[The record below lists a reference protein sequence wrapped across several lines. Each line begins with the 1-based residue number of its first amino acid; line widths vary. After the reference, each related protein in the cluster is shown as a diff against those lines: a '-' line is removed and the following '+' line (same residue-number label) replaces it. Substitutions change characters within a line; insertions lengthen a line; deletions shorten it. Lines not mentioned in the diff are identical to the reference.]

1 MTDMEEENRAGN
13 MLEMAEAAWLKE
25 GERFDDLQRD
35 GLKIIQNPSWFCFG
49 MDAVLLS
56 AFTQV
61 RPGEICIDLGCGNG
75 VIPILLSARTEG
87 GRFTG
92 LELQEDVAEMAK
104 RSVAYNGISER
115 VSIVSGDLKDA
126 VKQFGASVFD
136 VVTCNPPYMSGSHGL
151 IGEER
156 HKALAR
162 HELGCTLTDVV
173 GSAAGLLKPGGHFFM
188 VHRPFRLVE
197 IMTAMVNAKLEPKRM
212 RLVYPYIDK
221 EPNMA
226 LIEGVRGGR
235 SRIAVEKPLIVY
247 ERENVYTEEVRKLYE
262 MTE

>member
-1 MTDMEEENRAGN
+1 
-13 MLEMAEAAWLKE
+13 
-25 GERFDDLQRD
+25 
-35 GLKIIQNPSWFCFG
+35 
-49 MDAVLLS
+49 
-56 AFTQV
+56 
-61 RPGEICIDLGCGNG
+61 
-75 VIPILLSARTEG
+75 
-87 GRFTG
+87 
-92 LELQEDVAEMAK
+92 
-104 RSVAYNGISER
+104 
-115 VSIVSGDLKDA
+115 
-126 VKQFGASVFD
+126 
-136 VVTCNPPYMSGSHGL
+136 
-151 IGEER
+151 
-156 HKALAR
+156 
-162 HELGCTLTDVV
+162 
-173 GSAAGLLKPGGHFFM
+173 M